1 MCLSVGQWFR
11 LETSKGGTEKKR
23 GEQKTRTW
31 VTEKR
36 TGGARNAEGRTE
48 KQTGGGTE
56 KCTFYKVGHM
66 GRDTSHYGYYN
77 KIGAVSVGISWVWLF
92 ILINKT
98 KYLSTPNLPSVM

>member
-36 TGGARNAEGRTE
+36 TGGARNAEGGTE

-77 KIGAVSVGISWVWLF
+77 KITF
-92 ILINKT
+92 
-98 KYLSTPNLPSVM
+98 